1 MASEIASNL
10 KGNSVE
16 GKVEARV
23 YCCPG
28 RGGPQEGVWVVETP
42 QGERVGGQTY
52 VSTSVLGSEG

>member
-1 MASEIASNL
+1 MPREKVWKL
-10 KGNSVE
+10 EWTSVE

-23 YCCPG
+23 YCGPG
-28 RGGPQEGVWVVETP
+28 RGCPQAGVWGGETP